1 MIEPA
6 PQPSPMA
13 TAGAPRTTRRT
24 TAEPDASDADV
35 VPVPVPP
42 VEPLPERFGRVAIVH
57 YWLVNMRG
65 GERVLEALCDLFPGA
80 DLFTTVLDRDALS
93 AKLAARSITP
103 SFVDRLPFAKRLYK
117 SYLPLMPLA
126 LEQLD
131 LSGYDLVISSESG
144 PAKYVI
150 PPPTARHVCYVH
162 SPMRYLWDHYHEY
175 RRESGWLNRLAMS
188 LLVSRL
194 RVQDVVSATRVD
206 AFVANSNHVAS
217 RIERYWRRDA
227 EVVHPP
233 VDVDAFR
240 PAPAEDLGDFYLWAG
255 ELVGYKRPDVAI
267 EAAVRLDRPLKVI
280 GDGPALAR
288 LRARHARAGVQF
300 LGRVDFDTLR
310 WYMAHCRALLFP
322 GEEDFGMVPV
332 EVMAS
337 GRPVVALGRGGA
349 LDTVVDGVTGV
360 LYPDP
365 GTEGLVRAI
374 ERFETDVEPG
384 LDAAALTAHAR
395 SFSLARF
402 RAGMERVF
410 ESVGAGADGR
420 ADGRR
425 SGGQPPRGAR
435 ASGARL
441 PQLIPAVPASEGA
454 T

>member
-1 MIEPA
+1 MIERLPPA
-6 PQPSPMA
+6 AS
-13 TAGAPRTTRRT
+13 GSRERPR
-24 TAEPDASDADV
+24 
-35 VPVPVPP
+35 
-42 VEPLPERFGRVAIVH
+42 RVALVH

-65 GERVLEALCDLFPGA
+65 GERVLEALCDLFPDA
-80 DLFTTVLDRDALS
+80 DLFTVVLDRDALS
-93 AKLAARSITP
+93 AKLAARSITT

-175 RRESGWLNRLAMS
+175 RREAGPLNRLAMP
-188 LLVSRL
+188 LLASRL
-194 RVQDVVSATRVD
+194 RVQDVVSAARVD

-227 EVVHPP
+227 TVVHPP

-240 PAPAEDLGDFYLWAG
+240 PAPPDELGDFYLWAG

-267 EAAVRLDRPLKVI
+267 EAAVRLGRPLKVI
-280 GDGPALAR
+280 GDGPSLSR
-288 LRARHARAGVQF
+288 LRARHAGADVEF
-300 LGRVDFDTLR
+300 LGRVDFDALR
-310 WYMAHCRALLFP
+310 RHMARCRALLFP

-337 GRPVVALGRGGA
+337 GRPVIALGRGGA
-349 LDTVVDGVTGV
+349 LDTVIDGVTGT

-365 GTEGLVRAI
+365 GVDGLVAAI
-374 ERFETDVEPG
+374 ERFEREVEPG
-384 LDAAALTAHAR
+384 LDRDALVAHAR
-395 SFSLARF
+395 RFSVERF
-402 RAGMERVF
+402 RRGMIEVL
-410 ESVGAGADGR
+410 DGGDAHAR
-420 ADGRR
+420 
-425 SGGQPPRGAR
+425 PVPAR
-435 ASGARL
+435 ARSA
-441 PQLIPAVPASEGA
+441 
-454 T
+454 